1 MLQPDLRPLC
11 LYPAPFYV
19 QHFALAEQNS
29 NDPLY
34 QMQKICR
41 HSRERGNPLDSRLRG
56 NDGRVSAEEVAHSG
70 G

>member
-41 HSRERGNPLDSRLRG
+41 HSRERGNPDP
-56 NDGRVSAEEVAHSG
+56 SAWKFIE
-70 G
+70 